1 MDMNVRLQWMSPSV
15 LMDSPELHMVSISAS
30 DGKSERV
37 QSLKRHCRIKSSQN
51 LKKNN
56 SAKEKMIICKIGVT
70 VASISLAQDYIDS
83 QRFLDLNFSTMSQYL
98 QLAQYIP
105 PDAYI

>member
-1 MDMNVRLQWMSPSV
+1 
-15 LMDSPELHMVSISAS
+15 
-30 DGKSERV
+30 
-37 QSLKRHCRIKSSQN
+37 
-51 LKKNN
+51 
-56 SAKEKMIICKIGVT
+56 MIICKIGVT

-105 PDAYI
+105 ADAYI